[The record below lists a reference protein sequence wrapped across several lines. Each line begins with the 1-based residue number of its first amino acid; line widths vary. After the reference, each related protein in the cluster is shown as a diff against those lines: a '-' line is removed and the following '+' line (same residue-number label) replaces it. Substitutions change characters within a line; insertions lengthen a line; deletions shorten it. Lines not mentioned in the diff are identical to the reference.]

1 MNQSKQVLVCKRQL
15 AVKGRR
21 GAVVTVQ
28 LFSPMRIDDGEWRSR
43 VRIEGTRHTIDNG
56 IAGLDAFHSLTLA
69 LQLIKR
75 VLDSSGLVL
84 TWEGGAT
91 GDHGF
96 RRSIT
101 DVFGFKYAL
110 KLESLVAEQDEE
122 HAAKLERQ
130 YRLKHQR
137 SLVRNRPR
145 KK

>member
-1 MNQSKQVLVCKRQL
+1 MNQSKQVLVCKRRL

-28 LFSPMRIDDGEWRSR
+28 LFSPIRIDECEWRSR
-43 VRIEGTRHTIDNG
+43 IRIEGTKLTIDHS
-56 IAGLDAFHSLTLA
+56 IPGLDAFHSLTLA

-75 VLDSSGLVL
+75 ILDSSGLVL
-84 TWEGGAT
+84 TWEGGER

-101 DVFGFKYAL
+101 DVFGFEYAL

-130 YRLKHQR
+130 YKLKHRR
-137 SLVRNRPR
+137 SPVSTRTR
-145 KK
+145 KE